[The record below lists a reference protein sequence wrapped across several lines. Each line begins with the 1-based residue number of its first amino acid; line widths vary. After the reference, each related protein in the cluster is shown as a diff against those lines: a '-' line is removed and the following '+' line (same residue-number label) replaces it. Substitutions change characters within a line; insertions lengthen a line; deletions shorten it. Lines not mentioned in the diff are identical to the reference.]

1 MLLSRKLPII
11 QKSKLLYKGHIKP
24 LSNYHTLC
32 LSFIIPHGSTD
43 MWIFPMK
50 KYAFNYGSSAALFM
64 FQPMRIK
71 FLFLFLYSFFH
82 IKNDIQASLPIQL
95 VYSSAIHLSWA
106 CFPEWALTYLAWIHT
121 SLHYYKVVPFLSKLQ
136 LCTLFVTHIFTY
148 ILLKKYE
155 TDDLSLGGSWIPIVI
170 GHIMTNS

>member
-1 MLLSRKLPII
+1 MLIPRNLPII
-11 QKSKLLYKGHIKP
+11 QKSNLLYKGHIQP
-24 LSNYHTLC
+24 LSNYHALC

-43 MWIFPMK
+43 MWTFPIK
-50 KYAFNYGSSAALFM
+50 KYAFNYGSSAAFFM

-95 VYSSAIHLSWA
+95 AYSTAIHLSWA
-106 CFPEWALTYLAWIHT
+106 WFPEWAITYLAWVHT
-121 SLHYYKVVPFLSKLQ
+121 SLHYYKVIPFLSKLQ
-136 LCTLFVTHIFTY
+136 ICTLFATHVFVY
-148 ILLKKYE
+148 FLLKNYR